1 MFLNAVTILSW
12 KTRKY
17 SGTECTR
24 DKEMTWLIL
33 LQEEGVQGDFY
44 RHFPWTLTDAW
55 DLGKKRS
62 ANGQ

>member
-44 RHFPWTLTDAW
+44 RQKEYICGYQTRKEFN
-55 DLGKKRS
+55 S
-62 ANGQ
+62 SEYS